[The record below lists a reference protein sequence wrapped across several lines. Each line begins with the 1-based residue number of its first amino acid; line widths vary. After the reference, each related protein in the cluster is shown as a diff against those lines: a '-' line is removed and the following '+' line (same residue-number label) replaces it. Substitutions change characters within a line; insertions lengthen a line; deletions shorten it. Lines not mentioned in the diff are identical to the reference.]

1 MDTEELYQQRLKRY
15 VTAMRNEKP
24 DQVPIRPFVAE
35 FTAKY
40 AGYTC
45 QEVAHDYQK
54 AFDAAVKTAKDFDW
68 DAVVPNMVYVW
79 TGLTQAAGL
88 RYYGIPGVGIPHTSA
103 FNYIEP
109 PEDEAFM
116 REDEYDAL
124 IADPTAFLYNIWL
137 PRVSS
142 EAAKIG
148 EPSTYRS
155 NLSLVKGA
163 MAMLAYF
170 YAFGPQI
177 ARLRSECGVASAIA
191 GIFKAPFDI
200 LADKLRGYIG
210 LTMDMQTQPD
220 KVLAACEALMPHLCH
235 VGLSTA
241 DPAKLAPIGFWMHR
255 GCVPLVTPRQFASHN
270 WPTLKPIIEEFW
282 KHGHQTLFY
291 AEGKWA
297 HHLDAFRELPDGS
310 IVFHCDQDD
319 IFQVHRKLHDKFA
332 ISGGIPNALLSF
344 GQASEVRSL
353 CQRVLQE
360 VAREGGYIMDAGAI
374 MQNDTN
380 IDNLRAMTQ
389 ATRQYGSYSAGTYS
403 TPTAVPPCETAAARA
418 SREKVAGMSGR
429 PQPAVRA
436 GVCFPWEKRVKELPE
451 ITGSPE
457 LVRRIWE
464 DIDAFGN
471 MYIWQLLLSF

>member
-1 MDTEELYQQRLKRY
+1 
-15 VTAMRNEKP
+15 
-24 DQVPIRPFVAE
+24 
-35 FTAKY
+35 
-40 AGYTC
+40 
-45 QEVAHDYQK
+45 
-54 AFDAAVKTAKDFDW
+54 
-68 DAVVPNMVYVW
+68 
-79 TGLTQAAGL
+79 
-88 RYYGIPGVGIPHTSA
+88 
-103 FNYIEP
+103 
-109 PEDEAFM
+109 
-116 REDEYDAL
+116 
-124 IADPTAFLYNIWL
+124 
-137 PRVSS
+137 
-142 EAAKIG
+142 
-148 EPSTYRS
+148 
-155 NLSLVKGA
+155 
-163 MAMLAYF
+163 
-170 YAFGPQI
+170 
-177 ARLRSECGVASAIA
+177 
-191 GIFKAPFDI
+191 
-200 LADKLRGYIG
+200 
-210 LTMDMQTQPD
+210 
-220 KVLAACEALMPHLCH
+220 
-235 VGLSTA
+235 
-241 DPAKLAPIGFWMHR
+241 
-255 GCVPLVTPRQFASHN
+255 VPLVTPRQFASHN

-344 GQASEVRSL
+344 GKASEVRSL

-389 ATRQYGSYSAGTYS
+389 ATRQYGSYSTGSYS
-403 TPTAVPPCETAAARA
+403 APTAVPPCETAAARA
-418 SREKVAGMSGR
+418 SREKVAGLSGR

-436 GVCFPWEKRVKELPE
+436 GVCFPWEERMKELPE